1 MWQKIKT
8 TYICCYTY
16 YKQANQNNFSN
27 LNFNYCTRQ
36 NLNCRGL
43 KVCWHFLF
51 LQSKHTESF
60 LKIKT
65 HWNKFFSTLDYNRW
79 TTFWISQLQEWSYI
93 LIISTETSP
102 TSLFSATRKKWV
114 FHQPQI
120 KTHEYYLS
128 YRIKVAAAVLHAFIT
143 PHLKQQ
149 KTTKIAATA
158 LISWRGCWLFS
169 VGHVNC

>member
-1 MWQKIKT
+1 MLTPIPSVQTQK
-8 TYICCYTY
+8 
-16 YKQANQNNFSN
+16 
-27 LNFNYCTRQ
+27 
-36 NLNCRGL
+36 
-43 KVCWHFLF
+43 
-51 LQSKHTESF
+51 SF
-60 LKIKT
+60 LKFKT
-65 HWNKFFSTLDYNRW
+65 HHNKFFSTLDHNRW
-79 TTFWISQLQEWSYI
+79 TTFEFLNSRSGSYI
-93 LIISTETSP
+93 LIISTEISP
-102 TSLFSATRKKWV
+102 TSLSSAATRKKWV

-128 YRIKVAAAVLHAFIT
+128 YRIKVGAAVLHAFIT